1 MTRED
6 GKTNYT
12 EEDLRHIEIK
22 EYTKEEL
29 KKNISKVKG
38 RIIVVNIASTI
49 FCILTLVFLIM
60 ILFLD
65 EDILTQI
72 KIYGVELFFI
82 YFLAYMVYAAIFI
95 CIEINNISEI
105 KTAKCKN
112 YFEAEVLEKL
122 PVEDYSYTSADNG
135 TNTSYFYPI
144 KGKDSSNGYETVLY
158 ISEEKYEDAD
168 IGDYIK
174 LPLREDTVIRMLNRR

>member
-1 MTRED
+1 MTRENE
-6 GKTNYT
+6 KTRYT

-29 KKNISKVKG
+29 KKNISQVKG
-38 RIIVVNIASTI
+38 KRIVVNIASTI
-49 FCILTLVFLIM
+49 FGILTIIFLIM
-60 ILFLD
+60 ILFID

-95 CIEINNISEI
+95 CIAISNLSEI

-112 YFEAEVLEKL
+112 YFEVEVLEKL
-122 PVEDYSYTSADNG
+122 PVEDYSYTSTDSG
-135 TNTSYFYPI
+135 IHTNYFYPI
-144 KGKDSSNGYETVLY
+144 KGKDGNNGYETVLY
-158 ISEEKYEDAD
+158 ISEEKYENVD